1 MTNMVKINSQ
11 VGGGGGSAQVE
22 DRPCNNKGLK

>member
-11 VGGGGGSAQVE
+11 VGGGGNAQVE